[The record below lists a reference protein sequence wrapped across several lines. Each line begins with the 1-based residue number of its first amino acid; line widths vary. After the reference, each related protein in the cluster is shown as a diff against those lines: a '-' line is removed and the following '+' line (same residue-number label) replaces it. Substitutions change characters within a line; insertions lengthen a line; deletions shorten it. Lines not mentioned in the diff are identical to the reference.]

1 MGAAATGFGSANLM
15 LTVNCVPGTV
25 YLPSGVNESQMPFRI
40 LVLCANRVRL
50 DLRARLRCDC
60 TCCLTPR

>member
-40 LVLCANRVRL
+40 LVL
-50 DLRARLRCDC
+50 
-60 TCCLTPR
+60 